1 MTDAW
6 QRLLDR
12 MQEWTV
18 VERRRV
24 TSDPASSGPV
34 EPAPVPPV
42 DLGPLPSSCVDRA
55 RSVLSELAELQ
66 GELERA
72 QCATRRELQEQRRL
86 TVGARTGSARPP
98 VYLDGRA

>member
-1 MTDAW
+1 
-6 QRLLDR
+6 
-12 MQEWTV
+12 
-18 VERRRV
+18 
-24 TSDPASSGPV
+24 
-34 EPAPVPPV
+34 
-42 DLGPLPSSCVDRA
+42 
-55 RSVLSELAELQ
+55 VLSELAELQ

>member
-6 QRLLDR
+6 PELLDR

-34 EPAPVPPV
+34 APAPVPPV
-42 DLGPLPSSCVDRA
+42 GLGTLPSSCIDRA
-55 RSVLSELAELQ
+55 HSVLSELAELQ
-66 GELERA
+66 AELERA
-72 QCATRRELQEQRRL
+72 QCATRRELQAQRRL
-86 TVGARTGSARPP
+86 TVVARTGQARPP